1 MNRKLI
7 SKIIGGEKR
16 GRLAAAEILE
26 ADDGD
31 TALELLRAEM
41 QGGRLV
47 DIVLMDFVMV
57 AVKCRCCIS

>member
-7 SKIIGGEKR
+7 SKIIGGERR

-31 TALELLRAEM
+31 TALELLRAEL

-57 AVKCRCCIS
+57 AV